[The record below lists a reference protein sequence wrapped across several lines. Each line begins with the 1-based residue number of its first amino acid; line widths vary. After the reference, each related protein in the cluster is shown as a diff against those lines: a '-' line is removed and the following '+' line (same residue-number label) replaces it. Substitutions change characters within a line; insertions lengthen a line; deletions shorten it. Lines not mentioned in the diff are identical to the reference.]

1 MTEALKRKLTNAG
14 RVLTSQDQGD
24 FVAGHVTVRL
34 PDDPGRFLMKPAT
47 IGLDEM
53 TLDNIITVDL
63 EGQKVG
69 GTMPRHNEVF
79 IHSEVLRA
87 RPEIQC
93 VIHTHAPHA
102 VAFSSLGREL
112 VPVNNEA
119 GYFYKQLPIFSET
132 SDLIVTQDRGKSVA
146 RCLGQHGAVI
156 LRNHGIVTAGRST
169 KRLWIALGRARRR
182 VQLMAEWAG
191 GPKFVA
197 EGEDPGQK
205 QARLQ
210 AGLTPMCS
218 TIWCAPGAA
227 CMARPMIP
235 LRRAL
240 RDRPERVQGIAI
252 MPQTHQTGDSDG
264 LEGFGQRSR
273 HRRTKA

>member
-1 MTEALKRKLTNAG
+1 MTEALRKKLTNAG

-34 PDDPGRFLMKPAT
+34 PDDPHRFLMKPAT
-47 IGLDEM
+47 VGLDEM

-63 EGQKVG
+63 DGHKAG

-87 RPEIQC
+87 RPDVQC
-93 VIHTHAPHA
+93 VVHTHAPHA

-132 SDLIVTQDRGKSVA
+132 SDLIVTPERGRAVA
-146 RCLGQHGAVI
+146 RCLGNHDATI
-156 LRNHGIVTAGRST
+156 LRNHGIVAAGRSIEEAV
-169 KRLWIALGRARRR
+169 WIALKLERACR

-197 EGEDPGQK
+197 EGED
-205 QARLQ
+205 LQ
-210 AGLTPMCS
+210 EKNKRGRRGDLYTNVFNYLVRS
-218 TIWCAPGAA
+218 WCRIHGKANDPCCAA
-227 CMARPMIP
+227 
-235 LRRAL
+235 
-240 RDRPERVQGIAI
+240 DYE
-252 MPQTHQTGDSDG
+252 SDLSG
-264 LEGFGQRSR
+264 YKE
-273 HRRTKA
+273 